1 MKFKYNNKTLMLSI
15 LLLMLFFMSKSNIS
29 GANLV
34 PGEDDYIIA
43 VEKMPTPV
51 GGIESIIKKINY
63 PSAAQKNK
71 VEGKVYLLVYV
82 NENGGVDDVKV
93 VKGLGSG
100 CEEEAINVVKKTKFN
115 PGVMKGTNVKTKVSL
130 SIAFK
135 L

>member
-1 MKFKYNNKTLMLSI
+1 
-15 LLLMLFFMSKSNIS
+15 MSKSNIS